1 MHTLAR
7 ATCDGELPVI
17 FRPKASFGAGSCF
30 FAFTELPL
38 LSLPAPIQITVQP
51 KDCINLEPKADSH
64 SWDCSHFYAG
74 QVLNLRLM
82 PKAEKSKGVTGLHTQ
97 LPREDRL
104 WIA

>member
-51 KDCINLEPKADSH
+51 KDCINLELPRQIPTPGTAATSMQILD
-64 SWDCSHFYAG
+64 
-74 QVLNLRLM
+74 LRLM